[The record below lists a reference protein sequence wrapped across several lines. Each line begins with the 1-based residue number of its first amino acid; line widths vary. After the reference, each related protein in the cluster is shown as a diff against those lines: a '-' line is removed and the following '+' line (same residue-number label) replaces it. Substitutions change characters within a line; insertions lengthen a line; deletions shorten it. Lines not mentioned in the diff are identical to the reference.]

1 MHIPTTKPPL
11 KTYLSRLIHVLKI
24 FICRAVTFPLFVNIR
39 TQRVPP
45 LQSRSGEGEQNWS
58 NYYHAVTCFLANQIK
73 PSTCHNIVITPT
85 PNPTPTAAVNN
96 AFTSEINNGSNNGMD
111 NSSKWTPQLAPRGS
125 KKDYRRKVK
134 YNPLL
139 RLFFFGQY
147 NDFLISILILQ
158 CTIVG
163 WTHSSG

>member
-1 MHIPTTKPPL
+1 MHIPKTKPPL
-11 KTYLSRLIHVLKI
+11 KTYLSRLIHVFKT

-39 TQRVPP
+39 TQRVGLPSTFTKQEWRRRAE
-45 LQSRSGEGEQNWS
+45 LEHKGH

-73 PSTCHNIVITPT
+73 PSTCHNIVIMPT

-96 AFTSEINNGSNNGMD
+96 AFTSKINNGSNNGMD

-139 RLFFFGQY
+139 RLFFWSVQ
-147 NDFLISILILQ
+147 
-158 CTIVG
+158 
-163 WTHSSG
+163 